1 MGARTPDP
9 RDRRVLRTR
18 HTLREALLVL
28 LHERGWDA
36 ISVQDLCDR
45 ANVGRSTFYTHF
57 ADKEELL
64 VGGFDDLRTMLRAQR
79 GPKALRPSA
88 PLQFARGLIQH
99 AHENQR
105 LFRALVG
112 KRSGQVVVRRFR
124 ELLVDLV
131 LEDLAST
138 CPPGPARDA
147 AVHFLSGGFLEL
159 LSWSLDTRSP
169 PTPEALERAFL
180 AMSASALV
188 VARGAPRAPP
198 PSSR

>member
-18 HTLREALLVL
+18 HTLREALLAL
-28 LHERGWDA
+28 LSERGWDA

-64 VGGFDDLRTMLRAQR
+64 VGGFDDLRRMLRGQR
-79 GPKALRPSA
+79 GPAGPRPSE
-88 PLQFARGLIQH
+88 PLRFARGLIEH

-112 KRSGQVVVRRFR
+112 KRSGQVVLRRFR
-124 ELLVDLV
+124 ELLVELV
-131 LEDLAST
+131 EDDLAAS
-138 CPPGPARDA
+138 CLPGPARDA
-147 AVHFLSGGFLEL
+147 AVRFLSGGFLEL
-159 LSWSLDTRSP
+159 LGWSLDARTS
-169 PTPEALERAFL
+169 PTPEALEGLFL
-180 AMSASALV
+180 AMSTSALAL
-188 VARGAPRAPP
+188 ARGQG
-198 PSSR
+198 